1 MSLKTFLKSKINRI
15 ITALTVVAVAGA
27 GISVGT
33 VVGNNEAQEAD
44 AVSTS
49 TVYLK
54 LNSSYWGQATAYYT
68 FHCWGGSSGTTWP
81 GFSIGSGSGSDLLS
95 LSLDS
100 AYQGFTGFTIV
111 RWKEAAHTTEWN
123 RAENSGFSS
132 YSYNYFSNTAW
143 GVVTNNAAY
152 VVSFN
157 GNEGTIG
164 GSPTASQV
172 IVSGGSFTSPG
183 TMTRTGYT
191 FNKWNTSSD
200 GNGTDYTTSS
210 AITSDVTLY
219 AIWTQNVTQ
228 YTVSFDSQG
237 GSSVSSQT
245 INSGSTATEPTAPT
259 YSGYRFLG
267 WYTAS
272 SGGTAYSFST
282 AVTSS
287 FTLYAHWIAQ
297 YTVTFNSN
305 GGSVVASLTCDA
317 GSSITKPSDP
327 TKSNYSF
334 KGWYTASSGGGQYS
348 FPYTPTSS
356 LTMYAQWTQTS
367 FTITEHYMVNKV
379 DTSSTRTETAGSTA
393 FTPSTPGYSGVGTY
407 TFDGWYTDSA
417 CTNAYTAT
425 TWTADGVLYGN
436 YSVDVRLWTSANSW
450 GDNGTA
456 AHKFTYVSATNSYT
470 IDYTFAAAEHFLA
483 KAITNSSV
491 SESCVWLR
499 ANSTG
504 YTYFSS
510 SYFSFQSSGDYH
522 VISTYASEY
531 VITLTAVPTAAWTG
545 CTLKTSS
552 VSVTEYRVK
561 DGVKEDVAFNTE
573 SASNDAAFTP
583 TTPSKVTGYNF
594 IAWYTDVACT
604 SSYSPT
610 ILTVATTLYA
620 KFTAIPT
627 YTVSEYAVYDGY
639 NGTLTADTYAALSS
653 TYSVLSL
660 GSETA
665 TDGVSFTPTTPTA
678 PSNYTITGGGWYTA
692 PQCHTSQAY
701 TATTLAADTKL
712 FYKFVTNFGTSDHNE
727 ALYLGRGSQD
737 SKNLNLPANHF
748 IYDSTL
754 QRYVLNSYTF
764 GATDNFQF
772 HDVTKMTESGTTW
785 ADTAWGGYLMSAF
798 QNCTNISGSGAGS
811 DLTVATAGAS
821 TSYDLAIMYEVE
833 SATSAYYGYWYM
845 VKPTGTSHSGADIY
859 LYGPFSNWT
868 TDYKAYKF
876 AYNATYDYYELT
888 ATFASGDSFAFHY
901 AAKSTI
907 DSGYGNYSAAV
918 FGGKTGTPFT
928 SDSNNRIYVNTS
940 GAGTWHLTIKGT
952 VIDATSDLAAYWSDC
967 QSTSSTILY
976 FPEFTVTNGTISG
989 SRVGLESCVS
999 GSTFTPTTPTYDSAA
1014 YSFDGWFSN
1023 ADCTTAFTSGA
1034 TQTAGITIY
1043 AKITTIAYKYIYF
1056 GMPEN
1061 ATNFSIDNLRVYMWG
1076 SGSTSP
1082 LGGFPGVKPSDN
1094 TLGVTCKQAYNSTS
1108 SAKIL
1113 VPDPSATSSITY
1125 VLYKIGI
1132 PDSLITLAGNNIGI
1146 IVSWNNGT
1154 NYQSSD
1160 LSYVEN
1166 GFYWRNDTVA
1176 GGNGGYSADF
1186 GLGAKLAFDTY
1197 TAITA
1202 TKNVTNGNASVC
1214 GLSQSEASTLYTDY
1228 QALTGTALSLF
1239 NSCTMYQYTKQV
1251 SSPIW
1256 HGSQQNI
1263 SLQDTMARV
1272 YLISTGNASGA
1283 LRPGIGQTGSP
1294 ISWTLIIVAST
1305 GTASLLSII
1314 GIYLFSKKRRRHS
1327 LDHTA

>member
-1 MSLKTFLKSKINRI
+1 
-15 ITALTVVAVAGA
+15 
-27 GISVGT
+27 
-33 VVGNNEAQEAD
+33 
-44 AVSTS
+44 
-49 TVYLK
+49 
-54 LNSSYWGQATAYYT
+54 
-68 FHCWGGSSGTTWP
+68 
-81 GFSIGSGSGSDLLS
+81 
-95 LSLDS
+95 
-100 AYQGFTGFTIV
+100 
-111 RWKEAAHTTEWN
+111 
-123 RAENSGFSS
+123 
-132 YSYNYFSNTAW
+132 
-143 GVVTNNAAY
+143 
-152 VVSFN
+152 
-157 GNEGTIG
+157 
-164 GSPTASQV
+164 
-172 IVSGGSFTSPG
+172 
-183 TMTRTGYT
+183 
-191 FNKWNTSSD
+191 
-200 GNGTDYTTSS
+200 
-210 AITSDVTLY
+210 
-219 AIWTQNVTQ
+219 
-228 YTVSFDSQG
+228 
-237 GSSVSSQT
+237 
-245 INSGSTATEPTAPT
+245 
-259 YSGYRFLG
+259 
-267 WYTAS
+267 
-272 SGGTAYSFST
+272 
-282 AVTSS
+282 
-287 FTLYAHWIAQ
+287 
-297 YTVTFNSN
+297 
-305 GGSVVASLTCDA
+305 
-317 GSSITKPSDP
+317 
-327 TKSNYSF
+327 
-334 KGWYTASSGGGQYS
+334 
-348 FPYTPTSS
+348 
-356 LTMYAQWTQTS
+356 
-367 FTITEHYMVNKV
+367 
-379 DTSSTRTETAGSTA
+379 
-393 FTPSTPGYSGVGTY
+393 
-407 TFDGWYTDSA
+407 
-417 CTNAYTAT
+417 
-425 TWTADGVLYGN
+425 
-436 YSVDVRLWTSANSW
+436 
-450 GDNGTA
+450 
-456 AHKFTYVSATNSYT
+456 
-470 IDYTFAAAEHFLA
+470 
-483 KAITNSSV
+483 
-491 SESCVWLR
+491 
-499 ANSTG
+499 
-504 YTYFSS
+504 
-510 SYFSFQSSGDYH
+510 
-522 VISTYASEY
+522 
-531 VITLTAVPTAAWTG
+531 
-545 CTLKTSS
+545 
-552 VSVTEYRVK
+552 
-561 DGVKEDVAFNTE
+561 
-573 SASNDAAFTP
+573 
-583 TTPSKVTGYNF
+583 
-594 IAWYTDVACT
+594 
-604 SSYSPT
+604 
-610 ILTVATTLYA
+610 
-620 KFTAIPT
+620 
-627 YTVSEYAVYDGY
+627 
-639 NGTLTADTYAALSS
+639 
-653 TYSVLSL
+653 
-660 GSETA
+660 
-665 TDGVSFTPTTPTA
+665 
-678 PSNYTITGGGWYTA
+678 
-692 PQCHTSQAY
+692 
-701 TATTLAADTKL
+701 
-712 FYKFVTNFGTSDHNE
+712 
-727 ALYLGRGSQD
+727 
-737 SKNLNLPANHF
+737 
-748 IYDSTL
+748 
-754 QRYVLNSYTF
+754 
-764 GATDNFQF
+764 
-772 HDVTKMTESGTTW
+772 MTESGTTW